1 MSNDPE
7 SQANPKR
14 GVGGMAKIEDFVS
27 EIESARDRAEEL
39 RSAAGESRLR
49 DDDLLMDAIEQL
61 QTTIEELRV
70 AEEELRQQNE
80 ELLASRSELELQHQR
95 YRDFFEFAPDGY
107 LVTDKDGKIL
117 EANLASTR
125 RLGLDQRFLLNKPL
139 VSFIAETD
147 RHTLRNKLN
156 HLSQSASG
164 RVEELSIRISPR
176 TGKPYDAELRVAV
189 SPADKGNPT
198 RLRWLVRDI
207 TGRKRVEEQIR
218 ALNVEL
224 EERVQRR
231 TAELERANALKDE
244 LLEREQRARAEA
256 EKASRVKDEFLAI
269 CSHELRAPLSATQGW
284 AEMLS
289 RGGLDQA
296 TTQRAFET
304 ILRNIRA
311 QTQIVGDLLDASR
324 VIAGKLQL
332 QPTAVDLVSVIE
344 AATEVVRADAQAKG
358 VTLNS
363 TLNSEVGLVFGDA
376 GRLQQIVWNL
386 LSNAVKFTPTGGR
399 VTVQLTGK
407 DGRATIVVQDTG
419 IGIKP
424 EFLPHVFELFR
435 QADSSTTRSF
445 GGLGLGLAIVSHL
458 TKSHG
463 GEVTVESEGEGRGTA
478 FTVSLPLMKASAKLQ
493 RSEDVSVERGPVV
506 EGATSLEGL
515 RVLLVDD
522 DQDSRGM
529 LKTALSAYGAELKAC
544 SSTTEALETLKEWR
558 PDVIVSD
565 IGMPDEDGY
574 DLIHKVRDLSA
585 EGGGTIPALALTGYA
600 SLEDKKRSLD
610 AGYQTHMSKPV
621 EIAKLVSTVANLCR
635 PGG

>member
-1 MSNDPE
+1 
-7 SQANPKR
+7 
-14 GVGGMAKIEDFVS
+14 MAKIEDSVS
-27 EIESARDRAEEL
+27 EIESARTRAEEL

-49 DDDLLMDAIEQL
+49 DDVLLMDAIEQL
-61 QTTIEELRV
+61 QTTVEELRV
-70 AEEELRQQNE
+70 AQEELRQQNE
-80 ELLASRSELELQHQR
+80 ELLASRSELEFQQQR
-95 YRDFFEFAPDGY
+95 YRDLFEFAPDGY
-107 LVTDKDGKIL
+107 LITDKDGKIQ
-117 EANLASTR
+117 EANVAATR
-125 RLGLDQRFLLNKPL
+125 LLGLDQRFLLNKPL

-147 RHTLRNKLN
+147 RHTLRNTLN
-156 HLSQSASG
+156 SLSQSVAG
-164 RVEELSIRISPR
+164 RVEELGIQISPR
-176 TGKPYDAELRVAV
+176 IGKPYDAELRIGV
-189 SPADKGNPT
+189 SRDDKGKTT

-207 TGRKRVEEQIR
+207 TDRKRVEEQIR

-224 EERVQRR
+224 EERVRRR
-231 TAELERANALKDE
+231 TAELERANAQKDE

-256 EKASRVKDEFLAI
+256 EEASRVKDEFLAI
-269 CSHELRAPLSATQGW
+269 CSHELRAPLSAIQGW
-284 AEMLS
+284 AEILS

-296 TTQRAFET
+296 TTERAFET
-304 ILRNIRA
+304 ILRNVRT
-311 QTQIVGDLLDASR
+311 QTKIVGDLLDTSR

-332 QPTAVDLVSVIE
+332 QPRAVDLVSVIE
-344 AATEVVRADAQAKG
+344 AAIEGAQPTADAKS
-358 VTLNS
+358 VTLS
-363 TLNSEVGLVFGDA
+363 SKLDPDVGLLFGDA
-376 GRLQQIVWNL
+376 ARLEQIVWNL
-386 LSNAVKFTPTGGR
+386 LSNSVKFTPAGGS
-399 VTVQLTGK
+399 VTVRLERK
-407 DGRATIVVQDTG
+407 DGNVAIVVQDTG

-463 GEVTVESEGEGRGTA
+463 GSVQVESEGEDRGAT
-478 FTVSLPLMKASAKLQ
+478 FTVSLPLMKAGAEAQ
-493 RSEDVSVERGPVV
+493 RSAEVSIEQEVAT
-506 EGATSLEGL
+506 EGATPLEGL

-522 DQDSRGM
+522 DKDSRRM
-529 LKTALSAYGAELKAC
+529 LKTALGAYGAELKAC

-574 DLIHKVRDLSA
+574 DLIHKVRDLPA

-621 EIAKLVSTVANLCR
+621 EIAKLVASVANLCR